1 MHGELS
7 KLRGNSI
14 LDGGEGLG
22 DGGGGVVLIL
32 AAFGNFD
39 LFLLML
45 DLFLGPF
52 RDLVCISDLALWRSE
67 LAGLD
72 DVALG

>member
-1 MHGELS
+1 MHGELG

-14 LDGGEGLG
+14 LEGGEGLG

-45 DLFLGPF
+45 DLFL
-52 RDLVCISDLALWRSE
+52 VCISDLALWRSE